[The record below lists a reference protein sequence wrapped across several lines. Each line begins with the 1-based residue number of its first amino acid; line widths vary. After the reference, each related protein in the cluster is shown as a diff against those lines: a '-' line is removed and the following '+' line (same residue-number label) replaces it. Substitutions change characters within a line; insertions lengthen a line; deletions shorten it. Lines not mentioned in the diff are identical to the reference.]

1 MIENMSEFGVL
12 IVYWLMGLLRVKD
25 SVERVRF
32 EIGYFCR
39 VYI

>member
-25 SVERVRF
+25 SVESWNWLF
-32 EIGYFCR
+32 L
-39 VYI
+39 